1 MKTELHDGTLTLF
14 PEGHVDSKNAADF
27 ERDAMAAVEAAP
39 GTSVVVDVDKL
50 EYVSS
55 AGLRVFMKLARRAK
69 GTLSVVNASPE
80 VYDIFDVTGFVE
92 LMDVRKRLRTVSVEG
107 LELLGS
113 GANGSVYRFT
123 RDEMIKAF
131 RPGLSLDVVEAEREA
146 SRTAFMLGVPCAI
159 PFDTVRCG
167 EGYGTVYE
175 MLNAATITERV
186 RERPE
191 SLERYAHKAADL
203 LRQLHK
209 LEVPA
214 DAMQPGSAPYYN
226 TIEANANKFTKEE
239 VAQMRGLY
247 DAIPP
252 MNRFVHNDFHTR
264 NIMESDGELMLIDL
278 GESGA
283 GNPLL
288 DLVHSCLVFNL
299 IGTGGGVTQPDDAI
313 SFVGL
318 TYGELRRFW
327 NVMLAEYCG
336 SAEQAARLTE
346 LLMPYARLTYLA
358 SSMAHPLLPKELHP
372 VYVDAIRTEVLTH
385 VDEMLASV
393 DEMLALLPVG

>member
-14 PEGHVDSKNAADF
+14 PEGHVDSKNATDF

-146 SRTAFMLGVPCAI
+146 SRTA
-159 PFDTVRCG
+159 
-167 EGYGTVYE
+167 
-175 MLNAATITERV
+175 
-186 RERPE
+186 RP
-191 SLERYAHKAADL
+191 A
-203 LRQLHK
+203 
-209 LEVPA
+209 
-214 DAMQPGSAPYYN
+214 
-226 TIEANANKFTKEE
+226 
-239 VAQMRGLY
+239 
-247 DAIPP
+247 
-252 MNRFVHNDFHTR
+252 
-264 NIMESDGELMLIDL
+264 
-278 GESGA
+278 
-283 GNPLL
+283 
-288 DLVHSCLVFNL
+288 
-299 IGTGGGVTQPDDAI
+299 
-313 SFVGL
+313 
-318 TYGELRRFW
+318 
-327 NVMLAEYCG
+327 
-336 SAEQAARLTE
+336 
-346 LLMPYARLTYLA
+346 
-358 SSMAHPLLPKELHP
+358 
-372 VYVDAIRTEVLTH
+372 
-385 VDEMLASV
+385 
-393 DEMLALLPVG
+393 